1 MIWEGFGDFVCVFVC
16 KHVVFQT
23 QKSSVLQHCVSR
35 WLPRHVRFFFVFFF
49 CVLLFCVCPSVCLS
63 VSTFFSA
70 STAII
75 CCKFV
80 GFQHLDVSSRDLV
93 SGTDCALL
101 FFQSRL
107 NVTTNQTLFQLIQL
121 DLTTDEIIFQRM
133 FQREFLISKVIS
145 YNFIIMFLKISERN
159 VISF

>member
-1 MIWEGFGDFVCVFVC
+1 MCICLQTRSFPNAEKFGFATLCITMAPTTCSVFCVF
-16 KHVVFQT
+16 
-23 QKSSVLQHCVSR
+23 L
-35 WLPRHVRFFFVFFF
+35 
-49 CVLLFCVCPSVCLS
+49 CVLLFCVCPSVRLS

-70 STAII
+70 LTAII

>member
-16 KHVVFQT
+16 RHVIFPNAEKFGFAT
-23 QKSSVLQHCVSR
+23 LCITMAPSTCSVLFCFCFCFFAVVLCLS
-35 WLPRHVRFFFVFFF
+35 VR
-49 CVLLFCVCPSVCLS
+49 LSVCLS

-93 SGTDCALL
+93 SGTDYALL

-107 NVTTNQTLFQLIQL
+107 NVTTSQTLFQLVQL
-121 DLTTDEIIFQRM
+121 DLTIDEIIFLRR
-133 FQREFLISKVIS
+133 FQREFLIAK
-145 YNFIIMFLKISERN
+145 
-159 VISF
+159 